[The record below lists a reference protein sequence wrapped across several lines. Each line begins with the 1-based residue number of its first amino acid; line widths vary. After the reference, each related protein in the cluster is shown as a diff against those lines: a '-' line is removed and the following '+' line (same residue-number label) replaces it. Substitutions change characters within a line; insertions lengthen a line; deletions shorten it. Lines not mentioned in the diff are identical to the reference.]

1 MNKSLKRFSVLTFLF
16 LWVNLHFAYSQQR
29 SDELMKQDLARANAL
44 ITSYRNDT
52 AKIVIGK
59 LMAEVKKQKQLDSP
73 FGLKVQLAKAISLE
87 HDDLDSSAMQLLL
100 QVKEWAK
107 QKKIWDVFTQTCIAL
122 AHLYENISQSSQSL
136 EHLQLAQNT
145 IRLNKLDSLYPL
157 FAVRMSSYQRIF
169 PRDKDSSLFYAKEA
183 LRTAPKFKL
192 DIAEAT
198 AHMLL
203 GMLLEKT
210 SYEKALW
217 HCLAALRLFQKLED
231 YTESAAMCYNI
242 SSLNYQYNKFKQ
254 ALAYNDSSITLAKKA
269 IIKGHE
275 GSHSLYKGYK
285 FRGIIFKALGQADS
299 AWFYLKKGY
308 EMELNYNQKIENH
321 KIIEVAA
328 RYNDEKKTIQI
339 AEQIQQRNNILT
351 IGLLIILFTATLS
364 YYYLKLRQ
372 ANEITQKQETQLRML
387 DIAKSQFFA
396 NVSHEI
402 RTPLTL
408 IHGSI
413 NLLLKENQLTEKQSK
428 LLKAANIN
436 SKQLH
441 KMVNEILDLRKLE
454 MGKMVLKTEPTLIAS
469 FFRTHIQQFESF
481 AESKQI
487 KLLSNIN
494 IGNEIIAEIDKE
506 KCRQVIYNLLSNACK
521 YTTSGG
527 KITVDVLLE
536 NEQLTLNVADT
547 GSGIHPDD
555 LPLIFDRFFQSNRKE
570 QLYAGGTGIGL
581 SLCQDYAALF
591 DGKLY
596 AESELGKG
604 SIFYFSFPIL
614 LIEQDN
620 LSKFALADNE
630 FIQFSEINNEAE
642 NSINASI
649 TALSSTKPTILVV
662 EDNVGLQEYIT
673 MVLEEKYN
681 IITAENGQIAL
692 EKLTNSPAK
701 IDLILSDLMMPVM
714 DGFKL
719 LEKLKAEN
727 STRHIPVIM
736 LTARAETTDKLK
748 ALRIGVDDYL
758 LKPFDE
764 EELNVRIDNLLQ
776 NLSIRKLEIENQ
788 NTEPLQAITY
798 EEDRL
803 WLENF
808 EQFIKKNIAD
818 ELLSIPAIGNEFAM
832 SESTLLRTLKRLT
845 GLSPIQYLQEIR
857 MNEARGLLENR
868 IFKSVAIVAK
878 KVGFSDSKTFSR
890 SFKKRFGKL
899 PSDLI

>member
-1 MNKSLKRFSVLTFLF
+1 MNNSLKIFTILACLF
-16 LWVNLHFAYSQQR
+16 LWVNPNLGYSQKI
-29 SDELMKQDLARANAL
+29 SKEYKMTQDLARANAL

-59 LMAEVKKQKQLDSP
+59 LMAEVTKQKQFDSP

-100 QVKEWAK
+100 HVKERAK
-107 QKKIWDVFTQTCIAL
+107 QKKTWDVFTQTCIAL

-169 PRDKDSSLFYAKEA
+169 PRDKEASLFYAKEA

-198 AHMLL
+198 ANMLL

-217 HCLAALRLFQKLED
+217 HCLAALRIFQKLED

-242 SSLNYQYNKFKQ
+242 SSLNYQYNKLQ
-254 ALAYNDSSITLAKKA
+254 SALAYNDSSITLAKKA

-285 FRGIIFKALGQADS
+285 FRGTILKAMGQTDS

-428 LLKAANIN
+428 LLNAANNN

-487 KLLSNIN
+487 QLFSNIN

-536 NEQLTLNVADT
+536 NEQLTLSVADT

-570 QLYAGGTGIGL
+570 QFYAGGTGIGL
-581 SLCQDYAALF
+581 SLCQDYATLF
-591 DGKLY
+591 DGKIY
-596 AESELGKG
+596 VESELGKG
-604 SIFYFSFPIL
+604 SIFHFSFPL
-614 LIEQDN
+614 LPIIIPGF
-620 LSKFALADNE
+620 SLADAE
-630 FIQFSEINNEAE
+630 SVQFSETNNEAG
-642 NSINASI
+642 NTINTS
-649 TALSSTKPTILVV
+649 LPVFNRTKATILVV
-662 EDNVGLQEYIT
+662 EDNVGLQEYIM
-673 MVLEEKYN
+673 MVLEDKYN
-681 IITAENGQIAL
+681 IITAGNGQIAL
-692 EKLTNSPAK
+692 EKLTNSPSK

-714 DGFKL
+714 DGFQL

-776 NLSIRKLEIENQ
+776 NLSIRKLELDNQ
-788 NTEPLQAITY
+788 NTEPFQAITH

-808 EQFIKKNIAD
+808 EQFIKKNIAN
-818 ELLSIPAIGNEFAM
+818 ELLSIPTIGDEFAM

-857 MNEARGLLENR
+857 MNEARTLLENR
-868 IFKSVAIVAK
+868 TYKSVAIIGA
-878 KVGFSDSKTFSR
+878 KVGFSDAKTFSR